1 MKRTFERVSY
11 APEGTKLPTRKT
23 WGSAG
28 YDFYLPCDVTIEP
41 HGFTPVYL
49 TGVKARFPQN
59 EVLMLFIRS
68 SVGIK
73 KHVVLTNGTGIIDSD
88 YYDNPENEGNIGIS
102 LHNMSD
108 SVVTFKKGERIM
120 QGIFLPYG
128 ITGTDVTTE
137 KRTGA
142 TGSTGEF

>member
-1 MKRTFERVSY
+1 MRNFEKVSY
-11 APEGTKLPTRKT
+11 APEDTKLPTRKT
-23 WGSAG
+23 CGSAG
-28 YDFYLPCDVTIEP
+28 YDFYLPCDVTVP
-41 HGFTPVYL
+41 AHGFSGVYL
-49 TGVKARFPQN
+49 TGVKAKFPQN

-108 SVVTFKKGERIM
+108 QDVTFKKGERIM

-128 ITGTDVTTE
+128 ITETDNVRE

-142 TGSTGEF
+142 TGSTGNF